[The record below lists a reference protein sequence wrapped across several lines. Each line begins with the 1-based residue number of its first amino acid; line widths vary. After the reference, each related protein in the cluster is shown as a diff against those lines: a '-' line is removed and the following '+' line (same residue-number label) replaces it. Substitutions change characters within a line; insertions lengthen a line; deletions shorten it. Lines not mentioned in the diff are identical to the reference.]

1 MRYSLLPVLL
11 VLGCARP
18 EPAAAQ
24 TALELAPFRSV
35 ALSDGG
41 RVVIRHGAAQ
51 RVTLVEGEADVTVEG
66 TRLRIGR
73 CRSCPRR
80 VHPRVEIVTPTLDSL
95 SVDNGGAIVV
105 ENGFPSQPV
114 LAAAVDNG
122 GAIDARGL
130 DAGQVAASIAQGG
143 MIYVRPSRALQA
155 AIRQGGAIT
164 YWGDPAVQSAVSHG
178 GVVQRGRAQDESR
191 PLADLAPSPPKRL
204 PVPPVP
210 ERE

>member
-18 EPAAAQ
+18 EPAVAQ
-24 TALELAPFRSV
+24 TPLELAPFRSV
-35 ALSDGG
+35 ALSGGG

-51 RVTLVEGEADVTVEG
+51 RVTLVEGEADIAVEG
-66 TRLRIGR
+66 TQLRIGR

-80 VHPRVEIVTPTLDSL
+80 VHPRVEIVMPALDSL
-95 SVDNGGAIVV
+95 SVDNGGAITV

-130 DAGQVAASIAQGG
+130 EPGQVAASIAQGG

-164 YWGDPAVQSAVSHG
+164 YWGDPAVESAVSHG
-178 GVVQRGRAQDESR
+178 GVVQRGRAEDEHR
-191 PLADLAPSPPKRL
+191 PLADLAPSPPKHL
-204 PVPPVP
+204 PIPPPP